1 MIQYFPI
8 VTGSLTVN
16 GDLIVTGT
24 GSMSA
29 SLALNSNLLQG
40 TGSTGFA
47 TTASLL
53 AVSSSQ
59 QQISASLLTLT
70 ASYTALSSS
79 YTALSGSYN
88 TFSGSESTRITKI
101 ENNYATTGS
110 NSFRAD
116 QSITGSL
123 VVSSTITAQTLVVQ
137 TVTSSILYSSG
148 SNVFGNQ
155 LANTQTFTGSVNIT
169 GSQTIFGNVGINYAA
184 QSNIRSYIYDNS
196 ANYGLVVQQDGS
208 GTIAQFSGNS
218 GAVRMY
224 ISASGNVGIGV
235 TNPTRQLF
243 VNDTVF
249 FDNAGNGSTTNP
261 SIAIGSTSLGISY
274 LGGSNMA
281 LLTGGSTKMFISASG
296 IIGIGATI
304 PVGKLNLVGSTAQY
318 IVLTNTA
325 ADGVTDAIQGGIIG
339 QSRGSAN
346 NLAQMASILFRNKA
360 TSPWY
365 KGEITF
371 STNDTDGTDPS
382 VAVIERMRIT
392 SAGNIGMGTATP
404 NGPLDIVGT
413 LYGGLYTLSLYDS
426 AAVAANIGGGIYFGG
441 NYTGTT
447 KTGWAGILGRKDNAT
462 DGEYGGYM
470 AFQTRTHGT
479 APAERMRIGS
489 DGKVGIG
496 TSSWHQPYTK
506 LIVAGAIAYNNN
518 TDDEVSDNGYGQ
530 SFAKKINIVAGS
542 GANTIYSAAGSEAAL
557 YVVTGLNLT
566 SGARFVDL
574 ILYLGAGS
582 TAPVVVASQ
591 TYSTSVTRTY
601 ANSGENLT
609 LSLTGNSN
617 TYTIRMTGMGA
628 NERT

>member
-137 TVTSSILYSSG
+137 TVTSSIVYSSG

-169 GSQTIFGNVGINYAA
+169 GSQTVFGNVGTNYAA

>member
-1 MIQYFPI
+1 
-8 VTGSLTVN
+8 
-16 GDLIVTGT
+16 
-24 GSMSA
+24 
-29 SLALNSNLLQG
+29 
-40 TGSTGFA
+40 
-47 TTASLL
+47 
-53 AVSSSQ
+53 
-59 QQISASLLTLT
+59 
-70 ASYTALSSS
+70 
-79 YTALSGSYN
+79 
-88 TFSGSESTRITKI
+88 
-101 ENNYATTGS
+101 
-110 NSFRAD
+110 
-116 QSITGSL
+116 
-123 VVSSTITAQTLVVQ
+123 VSSTITAQTLVVQ
-137 TVTSSILYSSG
+137 TVTSSIVYSSG

-169 GSQTIFGNVGINYAA
+169 GSQTVFGNVGTNYAA

-249 FDNAGNGSTTNP
+249 FDNVGNGSTTNP

-392 SAGNIGMGTATP
+392 SAGNIGIGVTNPAAKLEV
-404 NGPLDIVGT
+404 NG
-413 LYGGLYTLSLYDS
+413 
-426 AAVAANIGGGIYFGG
+426 
-441 NYTGTT
+441 
-447 KTGWAGILGRKDNAT
+447 
-462 DGEYGGYM
+462 
-470 AFQTRTHGT
+470 
-479 APAERMRIGS
+479 
-489 DGKVGIG
+489 
-496 TSSWHQPYTK
+496 
-506 LIVAGAIAYNNN
+506 
-518 TDDEVSDNGYGQ
+518 
-530 SFAKKINIVAGS
+530 
-542 GANTIYSAAGSEAAL
+542 TIYSAIRSSTIDTDDGVSNNFQGYGGYWALRTDLSNNFNLDVYGNGTPKNVLNILQTTGAATFSNTVSL
-557 YVVTGLNLT
+557 SDVLRINASSTT
-566 SGARFVDL
+566 SV
-574 ILYLGAGS
+574 
-582 TAPVVVASQ
+582 
-591 TYSTSVTRTY
+591 STSATTI
-601 ANSGENLT
+601 S
-609 LSLTGNSN
+609 TGSN
-617 TYTIRMTGMGA
+617 TYGGLAIVWGADASGNIWTDLLFYSLGQVYVIRSQDISGGPFGRTYTVNGSGSLRLTMGGGTYTVRYQA
-628 NERT
+628 LLTS

>member
-88 TFSGSESTRITKI
+88 TFSGSASTRVSQI
-101 ENNYATTGS
+101 ESVYATTGS
-110 NSFRAD
+110 NSFRAN

-169 GSQTIFGNVGINYAA
+169 GSQTVFGNVGTNYAA

-249 FDNAGNGSTTNP
+249 FDNVGNGSTTNP

-392 SAGNIGMGTATP
+392 SAGNIGIGVTNPAAKLEV
-404 NGPLDIVGT
+404 NG
-413 LYGGLYTLSLYDS
+413 
-426 AAVAANIGGGIYFGG
+426 
-441 NYTGTT
+441 
-447 KTGWAGILGRKDNAT
+447 
-462 DGEYGGYM
+462 
-470 AFQTRTHGT
+470 
-479 APAERMRIGS
+479 
-489 DGKVGIG
+489 
-496 TSSWHQPYTK
+496 
-506 LIVAGAIAYNNN
+506 
-518 TDDEVSDNGYGQ
+518 
-530 SFAKKINIVAGS
+530 
-542 GANTIYSAAGSEAAL
+542 TIYSAIRSSTIDTDDGVSNNFQGYGGYWALRTDLSNNFNLDVYGNGTPKNVLNILQTTGAATFSNTVSL
-557 YVVTGLNLT
+557 SDVLRINASSTT
-566 SGARFVDL
+566 SV
-574 ILYLGAGS
+574 
-582 TAPVVVASQ
+582 
-591 TYSTSVTRTY
+591 STSATTI
-601 ANSGENLT
+601 S
-609 LSLTGNSN
+609 TGSN
-617 TYTIRMTGMGA
+617 TYGGLAIVWGADASGNIWTDLLFYSLGQVYVIRSQDISGGPFGRTYTVNGSGSLRLTMGGGTYTVRYQA
-628 NERT
+628 LLTS